1 MIIPL
6 FRIMRVKMF
15 YRKGRGKEFP
25 GGLAVK
31 DLMLLLLW
39 PVALLW
45 LWFSLCSGSFHMTQM
60 QPKIKI
66 KKERREVPN
75 VAQQ

>member
-1 MIIPL
+1 
-6 FRIMRVKMF
+6 MRVKTF

-39 PVALLW
+39 PEALLW
-45 LWFSLCSGSFHMTQM
+45 LWFSLCSGNFHMTQM

-66 KKERREVPN
+66 KKKKAGKSPVWLNSNETN
-75 VAQQ
+75 